1 MVGTS
6 LAMAP
11 IMSLEC
17 FADYIDLDGPL
28 LLLKDR
34 KSSMNYEKGYNTSRK
49 KRIMGLVQLNL
60 RYTSSSF
67 QLYY

>member
-34 KSSMNYEKGYNTSRK
+34 KSGMNYEKGIIHPAK
-49 KRIMGLVQLNL
+49 KNYGVNSLTRSIL
-60 RYTSSSF
+60 
-67 QLYY
+67 

>member
-34 KSSMNYEKGYNTSRK
+34 KPGMNYEKGIIHPAERSLW
-49 KRIMGLVQLNL
+49 G
-60 RYTSSSF
+60 
-67 QLYY
+67 

>member
-1 MVGTS
+1 MNGCMVGTS

-11 IMSLEC
+11 IMSLEY

-34 KSSMNYEKGYNTSRK
+34 KPGMNYEKGIIHPA
-49 KRIMGLVQLNL
+49 KRSLWG
-60 RYTSSSF
+60 
-67 QLYY
+67 